1 MAKLIGIVSKVVGQA
16 FAVGSDG
23 SRRAL
28 VEGDRLYVGEQLQT
42 GATGAVA
49 VHLQNGGELTLGR
62 GSSLNLAPGLLA
74 NQAAHIAANDIPTG
88 NDAQLTDVA
97 RVQKAIAAGDDPS
110 RSTEPTAAGP
120 AAATNA
126 NGALGG
132 GHSFVL
138 LDAVGGSVDPV
149 VGFPT
154 QGLSNDFILP
164 QLYVSDYRPQADALT
179 PLPPVDPPSPPE
191 DHGVTIN
198 GLSVAN
204 GEVNLD
210 EANLPDGSA
219 SNPAALSQSGSF
231 TVVAPDGLAN
241 LTVGG
246 LVVIADGQPVGVGQS
261 LTTGLG
267 NTLTITGYNPQTG
280 EVTYTY
286 TLTGNEAHAD
296 GQGANSISESIPVVA
311 TDTDGDSSSGSL
323 DINIV
328 DDMPQAVNDLN
339 PVSAS
344 ENQTVLTGSVLPND
358 IQGADRIPGG
368 PITPGTY
375 TGTYGT
381 LVLQANGDYT
391 YTLNSSDPD
400 FIALHG
406 GGTATETFTYTLN
419 DADGDTSTATLTLNI
434 LNEDDGVTLGGLGSS
449 GGDQVVYEANL
460 PAGSAADNDALTRQ
474 GTFTVDAKDGLA
486 TLTINGVAVVSE
498 GALIG
503 AQVAIVGAL
512 GNTLTIT
519 GYDPATG
526 VVSYQYTLGEAESH
540 GAGGGANDL
549 TENFQVVATD
559 TDGDAASASL
569 NIRIVDD
576 TPRALDDGNTQ
587 VATENNLTLTGN
599 VLTNDTQGADRSA
612 TPIVAGSYTG
622 TYGTLVLQANGDYT
636 YTLNSSDPDFIAL
649 HGGGLGQEQ
658 FTYTL
663 QDADGDSSQATLT
676 LDINNIDDPVLID
689 VGDGV
694 LQVHEKFL
702 DSGSD
707 PYAPGTLVGGQLQ
720 VTAADGLQNL
730 TFGGIIVIKDGQLV
744 DFATANLSIETPLHN
759 TLTVIGYDAA
769 SGTLYYTYQLQAS
782 EQHPT
787 AGGANGVQESFSVVA
802 SDTDGTTSNAQVT
815 VTIVDD
821 LPQAM
826 DDSNAITA
834 TENQL
839 TLTGNV
845 LANDT
850 QGADRTGT
858 PIVAGTYTGTYGTLV
873 LQANGDYTYT
883 LNSSDPDFIALHG
896 GGLGQEQF
904 TYTLQDADG
913 DTSQATLTLNIENL
927 NDLVSLG
934 GLDVQGGEQVVF
946 EANLASGSQPDAA
959 QLTRTGTFSVDA
971 KDGLATLTINDVS
984 VVSNGALSAN
994 PVTII
999 GALGNTLSITDYNAV
1014 TGVLTYS
1021 YVLSGAEA
1029 HASGGGQNAVSESFT
1044 VVATDTDGDSANGSL
1059 DIRIVDDT
1067 PQAVDDSN
1075 AITATES
1082 QLTLTGNVLANDTQ
1096 GADRTAT
1103 PIVAGS
1109 YTGTYGTL
1117 VLQANGDYTY
1127 TLNSS
1132 DPDFIAL
1139 HGGGLG
1145 QEQFTYTLQDADGDT
1160 SQATLTLDVKNID
1173 DPVTIDIDC
1182 GPLSIH
1188 EKYLADGSSP
1198 YAPGTYVNGSLKVTA
1213 ADGLHNLSIG
1223 GITVMKDGQLVDFA
1237 SANLSIETPLHNTL
1251 TVIGYDAATGT
1262 LYYTYHLLDNEA
1274 HTGSDNLAESFQ
1286 VVASD
1291 TDGSTTSAQVTVNI
1305 VDDAP
1310 IARDDFNHH
1319 RADEQHSVLTGNVLA
1334 NDTQGADRTATPIVA
1349 GTYTGT
1355 YGTLILQANGDYTY
1369 TLDSSDPDFIAL
1381 HGGGLG
1387 QEQFTY
1393 TLQDADGDTSQATL
1407 TLNVKNIDDPVTI
1420 DIDCGA
1426 LNIYEKH
1433 LAAGTEP
1440 YGPGTYVNGTLKV
1453 TAPDGLQS
1461 LSIAGIKVIENGHL
1475 VDFSTANLSTQTQLH
1490 NVLTV
1495 TGYDAASGTLFYS
1508 YHLLGA
1514 EQHANGENAN
1524 SLSETFTVKAT
1535 DSDHSTA
1542 TASVTVNI
1550 IDDMPDAGAPLQASI
1565 VAGQPGDCAPGEVAT
1580 LAGSLL
1586 ANGTFGADGGFVQI
1600 VIVDGTYYSFDPK
1613 TQGDDH
1619 VLTVTTQLGGA
1630 LSVDMQTGAYTYTPP
1645 ALATGCAAQECI
1657 EFVLSDNDGD
1667 QGASSLV
1674 IEVQGNTAPVA
1685 GADHV
1690 ITNILSANIVVPASL
1705 LLANDSD
1712 ANHDQMSVAN
1722 NRFTTNWADRSGEF
1736 CDGPVKTV
1744 DFSARNERFANIA
1757 RGEFS
1762 NIAGSMTAAVLVCGF
1777 LGALSHASA
1786 NDEDVISVSLKKG
1799 ETLNLDHNLASGQIG
1814 LEWKLAGTDW
1824 QPIGDGNSF
1833 TATQAGTYQIH
1844 VSNLNAHATQN
1855 YELALT
1861 IDTAADVHTQYVLSD
1876 NHGGTDTGALT
1887 LSYQSGHALL
1897 GTAADESLLAGNGND
1912 TLHAGAG
1919 NDVLDGGLGKN
1930 LIDGGDGIDTV
1941 SYQSATAGVTVDLSQ
1956 AGYQDTQ
1963 GAGLDKLVSIENMI
1977 GSNYDD
1983 KLIGDAH
1990 DNIIQGGAGN
2000 DRLGGGLGN
2009 DTLIGG
2015 PGDDIL
2021 TGGASH
2027 GEGNNTFVWQKGD
2040 FGHDLVTDFHALD
2053 KLDLSQLL
2061 QGEQASADSLE
2072 SFLQF
2077 KVVGNG
2083 SNLISTIEVSS
2094 VANGPV
2100 TATIDLL
2107 HYDLA
2112 GRYGVNTGDTGLVAS
2127 GHDTASIINGML
2139 GDHTLKVDTV

>member
-74 NQAAHIAANDIPTG
+74 NQAAHIAANDLPTG

-110 RSTEPTAAGP
+110 RSTEPSAAGP
-120 AAATNA
+120 TAATNA

-164 QLYVSDYRPQADALT
+164 ELYVSDYRPQADALT
-179 PLPPVDPPSPPE
+179 PLPPVEPPSPPQ
-191 DHGVTIN
+191 DHGVTLN
-198 GLSVAN
+198 GLSVAA
-204 GEVNLD
+204 GEVNLN

-241 LTVGG
+241 LSVGG
-246 LVVIADGQPVGVGQS
+246 LVVIANGQPVGVGQS

-286 TLTGNEAHAD
+286 TLTGNETHAD
-296 GQGANSISESIPVVA
+296 GQGANGISESIPVVA

-323 DINIV
+323 DINIT
-328 DDMPQAVNDLN
+328 DDVPQAVNDLN
-339 PVSAS
+339 PVSAT
-344 ENQTVLTGSVLPND
+344 ENHTVLTGSVLPND
-358 IQGADRIPGG
+358 IQGADRIPSG

-375 TGTYGT
+375 TGTYGM

-449 GGDQVVYEANL
+449 GGDQVVFEANL

-474 GTFTVDAKDGLA
+474 GTFTVEAKDGLA
-486 TLTINGVAVVSE
+486 TLTINGIAVISD

-503 AQVAIVGAL
+503 PQVAIVGAL

-519 GYDPATG
+519 GFDPATG
-526 VVSYQYTLGEAESH
+526 VVSYHYTLGEAESH
-540 GAGGGANDL
+540 GAGTNELG
-549 TENFQVVATD
+549 ENFQVVATD
-559 TDGDAASASL
+559 TDGDDASASL

-576 TPRALDDGNTQ
+576 TPKAVDDGNAQ
-587 VATENNLTLTGN
+587 VATENN
-599 VLTNDTQGADRSA
+599 
-612 TPIVAGSYTG
+612 
-622 TYGTLVLQANGDYT
+622 
-636 YTLNSSDPDFIAL
+636 
-649 HGGGLGQEQ
+649 
-658 FTYTL
+658 
-663 QDADGDSSQATLT
+663 
-676 LDINNIDDPVLID
+676 
-689 VGDGV
+689 
-694 LQVHEKFL
+694 
-702 DSGSD
+702 
-707 PYAPGTLVGGQLQ
+707 
-720 VTAADGLQNL
+720 
-730 TFGGIIVIKDGQLV
+730 
-744 DFATANLSIETPLHN
+744 
-759 TLTVIGYDAA
+759 
-769 SGTLYYTYQLQAS
+769 
-782 EQHPT
+782 
-787 AGGANGVQESFSVVA
+787 
-802 SDTDGTTSNAQVT
+802 
-815 VTIVDD
+815 
-821 LPQAM
+821 
-826 DDSNAITA
+826 
-834 TENQL
+834 L

-850 QGADRTGT
+850 QGADRTAT
-858 PIVAGTYTGTYGTLV
+858 PIVAGTYTGTYGVLV

-913 DTSQATLTLNIENL
+913 DTSQATLTLDINNIDDPVLIDVGDGQLQVHEKFLDSGSEPYGPGTLVGGQLQVTAADGLRNL
-927 NDLVSLG
+927 SFGGITVIKDGQLVDFAS
-934 GLDVQGGEQVVF
+934 
-946 EANLASGSQPDAA
+946 ANLSIETPLHNTLTVIGYDAASGTLYYTY
-959 QLTRTGTFSVDA
+959 QLQASEQHPNA
-971 KDGLATLTINDVS
+971 DGA
-984 VVSNGALSAN
+984 NGLQEN
-994 PVTII
+994 
-999 GALGNTLSITDYNAV
+999 
-1014 TGVLTYS
+1014 
-1021 YVLSGAEA
+1021 
-1029 HASGGGQNAVSESFT
+1029 FT
-1044 VVATDTDGDSANGSL
+1044 VVASDTDGTTSNAQVTVT
-1059 DIRIVDDT
+1059 IVDDL
-1067 PQAVDDSN
+1067 PQAVGDTN
-1075 AITATES
+1075 AITATEN

-1096 GADRTAT
+1096 GADRTGT
-1103 PIVAGS
+1103 PIVAGT
-1109 YTGTYGTL
+1109 YTGTYGVL

-1160 SQATLTLDVKNID
+1160 SQATLTLDVKNIN

-1182 GPLSIH
+1182 GQLSIH

-1198 YAPGTYVNGSLKVTA
+1198 YAPGTYVNGSLKVSA

-1223 GITVMKDGQLVDFA
+1223 GITVIKDGQLVDFA
-1237 SANLSIETPLHNTL
+1237 TANLSIETPLHNTL
-1251 TVIGYDAATGT
+1251 TVIGYDAASGT
-1262 LYYTYHLLDNEA
+1262 LYYTYHLLDNET

-1310 IARDDFNHH
+1310 IARDDVNHH

-1334 NDTQGADRTATPIVA
+1334 NDTQGADRTATPVVA
-1349 GTYTGT
+1349 GSYTGT
-1355 YGTLILQANGDYTY
+1355 YGVLVLQANGDYTY
-1369 TLDSSDPDFIAL
+1369 TLNSSDPDFIAL

-1420 DIDCGA
+1420 DIDCAA

-1440 YGPGTYVNGTLKV
+1440 YGPGTFVNGTLKV

-1495 TGYDAASGTLFYS
+1495 TGFDAASGTLFYT
-1508 YHLLGA
+1508 YQLLQA
-1514 EQHANGENAN
+1514 EQHANGDNAN

-1565 VAGQPGDCAPGEVAT
+1565 VASQPGDCAPGEVAT
-1580 LAGSLL
+1580 LAGTLL

-1613 TQGDDH
+1613 TQGDDP

-1630 LSVDMQTGAYTYTPP
+1630 LTVDMQTGAYTYTPP
-1645 ALATGCAAQECI
+1645 ALETGCVAQECI

-1674 IEVQGNTAPVA
+1674 INVQGNTAPVA

-1705 LLANDSD
+1705 LLANDGD
-1712 ANHDQMSVAN
+1712 ANHDPLSVAN
-1722 NRFTTNWADRSGEF
+1722 TRFTTGWADRSNEF

-1744 DFSARNERFANIA
+1744 DFSARNDRVASIA

-1762 NIAGSMTAAVLVCGF
+1762 NIAGSLTAAVLVCGF

-1833 TATQAGTYQIH
+1833 TASQAGTYQIH
-1844 VSNLNAHATQN
+1844 VSNLNSHATQS

-1861 IDTAADVHTQYVLSD
+1861 LDTAADVHTQYVLSD

-1887 LSYQSGHALL
+1887 LSYQGGHALV
-1897 GTAADESLLAGNGND
+1897 GTAADESLLAGSGND
-1912 TLHAGAG
+1912 NLHAGAG

-1930 LIDGGDGIDTV
+1930 LIDGGDGVDTV
-1941 SYQSATAGVTVDLSQ
+1941 SYQSAKAGVTVDLSQ
-1956 AGYQDTQ
+1956 ASYQDTQ
-1963 GAGLDKLVSIENMI
+1963 GAGLDKLVSIENLI

-1983 KLIGDAH
+1983 KLTGDAH
-1990 DNIIQGGAGN
+1990 DNILQGGAGN
-2000 DRLGGGLGN
+2000 DRLTGGLGN

-2015 PGDDIL
+2015 LGDDIL
-2021 TGGASH
+2021 TGGAHH

-2077 KVVGNG
+2077 KVVGSG
-2083 SNLISTIEVSS
+2083 SNLVSTIEVSS
-2094 VANGPV
+2094 VANGPA
-2100 TATIDLL
+2100 TTTIDLL

>member
-1 MAKLIGIVSKVVGQA
+1 
-16 FAVGSDG
+16 
-23 SRRAL
+23 
-28 VEGDRLYVGEQLQT
+28 
-42 GATGAVA
+42 
-49 VHLQNGGELTLGR
+49 
-62 GSSLNLAPGLLA
+62 
-74 NQAAHIAANDIPTG
+74 
-88 NDAQLTDVA
+88 
-97 RVQKAIAAGDDPS
+97 
-110 RSTEPTAAGP
+110 
-120 AAATNA
+120 
-126 NGALGG
+126 
-132 GHSFVL
+132 
-138 LDAVGGSVDPV
+138 
-149 VGFPT
+149 
-154 QGLSNDFILP
+154 
-164 QLYVSDYRPQADALT
+164 
-179 PLPPVDPPSPPE
+179 
-191 DHGVTIN
+191 
-198 GLSVAN
+198 
-204 GEVNLD
+204 
-210 EANLPDGSA
+210 
-219 SNPAALSQSGSF
+219 
-231 TVVAPDGLAN
+231 
-241 LTVGG
+241 
-246 LVVIADGQPVGVGQS
+246 
-261 LTTGLG
+261 
-267 NTLTITGYNPQTG
+267 
-280 EVTYTY
+280 
-286 TLTGNEAHAD
+286 
-296 GQGANSISESIPVVA
+296 
-311 TDTDGDSSSGSL
+311 
-323 DINIV
+323 
-328 DDMPQAVNDLN
+328 
-339 PVSAS
+339 
-344 ENQTVLTGSVLPND
+344 VLTGSVLPND
-358 IQGADRIPGG
+358 TQGADRIPSG

-406 GGTATETFTYTLN
+406 GGTASETFTYTLN

-434 LNEDDGVTLGGLGSS
+434 LNEDDGVTLAGLGSS

-460 PAGSAADNDALTRQ
+460 PAGSAADNEALTRQ
-474 GTFTVDAKDGLA
+474 GTFTVEAKDGLA
-486 TLTINGVAVVSE
+486 TLTINGIAVISD
-498 GALIG
+498 GALVG
-503 AQVAIVGAL
+503 AQVAIVGTL

-519 GYDPATG
+519 GFDPATG
-526 VVSYQYTLGEAESH
+526 VVSYHYTLGDAESH

-549 TENFQVVATD
+549 SENFQVVATD
-559 TDGDAASASL
+559 TDGDDASASL

-576 TPRALDDGNTQ
+576 TPRAIDDGNAQ

-599 VLTNDTQGADRSA
+599 VLTNDTQGADRTG
-612 TPIVAGSYTG
+612 TPIVAGTYTG
-622 TYGTLVLQANGDYT
+622 NYGTLVLQANGDYT
-636 YTLNSSDPDFIAL
+636 YTLNSSDPDFVAL
-649 HGGGLGQEQ
+649 HGGGIGQEQ

-663 QDADGDSSQATLT
+663 QDADGDTSQATLI

-689 VGDGV
+689 VGDGQ

-702 DSGSD
+702 DNGSD

-720 VTAADGLQNL
+720 VTAADGLHNL
-730 TFGGIIVIKDGQLV
+730 SFGGITVIKDGQLV
-744 DFATANLSIETPLHN
+744 DFASANLSIETPLHN

-782 EQHPT
+782 EQHPN
-787 AGGANGVQESFSVVA
+787 GQGANGLQESFSVVA

-821 LPQAM
+821 TPQAVDDSNAITASENQLTLTGNVLANDTQGADRTGTPIVAGTYTGTYGTLVLQANGDYTYTLNSADPDFIALHGGGLGQEQFTYTLQDADGDTSQATLTLNIENLNDLVSLGGLDVQGGEQVVFEANLANGSQPDAAQLTRTATFSVDAKDGLATLTINDVSVVSNGVLSTNPVTIIGALGNTLTITDYNAVTGVLTYSYVLSATEAHASGAGNNSISESFTVVATDTDGDSASGSLDIRIVDDTPQAV

-845 LANDT
+845 LANDTQGADRTGTPIVAGTYTGTYGTLVLQANGDYTYTLNSADPDFIALHGGGLGQEQFTYTLQDADGDTSQATLTLNIENLNDLVSLGGLDVQGGEQMVFEANLASGSQPDAAQLTRTGTFSVDAKDGLATLTINDVSVVSNGALSANPVTIIGALGNTLTITDYNAVTGVLTYSYVLSASEAHASGGGNNAISESFTVVATDTDGDSANGSLDIRIVDDTPQAVDDSNAITASENQLTLTGNVLTNDT

-913 DTSQATLTLNIENL
+913 DTSQATLTL
-927 NDLVSLG
+927 
-934 GLDVQGGEQVVF
+934 
-946 EANLASGSQPDAA
+946 
-959 QLTRTGTFSVDA
+959 
-971 KDGLATLTINDVS
+971 
-984 VVSNGALSAN
+984 
-994 PVTII
+994 
-999 GALGNTLSITDYNAV
+999 
-1014 TGVLTYS
+1014 
-1021 YVLSGAEA
+1021 
-1029 HASGGGQNAVSESFT
+1029 
-1044 VVATDTDGDSANGSL
+1044 
-1059 DIRIVDDT
+1059 
-1067 PQAVDDSN
+1067 
-1075 AITATES
+1075 
-1082 QLTLTGNVLANDTQ
+1082 
-1096 GADRTAT
+1096 
-1103 PIVAGS
+1103 
-1109 YTGTYGTL
+1109 
-1117 VLQANGDYTY
+1117 
-1127 TLNSS
+1127 
-1132 DPDFIAL
+1132 
-1139 HGGGLG
+1139 
-1145 QEQFTYTLQDADGDT
+1145 
-1160 SQATLTLDVKNID
+1160 DVKNIN

-1182 GPLSIH
+1182 GQLSIH

-1237 SANLSIETPLHNTL
+1237 SANLSVETPLHNTL
-1251 TVIGYDAATGT
+1251 TVIGYDAASGT

-1291 TDGSTTSAQVTVNI
+1291 ADGSTTSAQVTVNI

-1310 IARDDFNHH
+1310 IARDDLNHH

-1355 YGTLILQANGDYTY
+1355 YGTLVLQANGDYTY

-1495 TGYDAASGTLFYS
+1495 TGYDAASGTLFYT

-1514 EQHANGENAN
+1514 EQHANGDNAN
-1524 SLSETFTVKAT
+1524 SLSETFTVRAT

-1565 VAGQPGDCAPGEVAT
+1565 VAGQPGDCAPGEVAN

-1613 TQGDDH
+1613 TQGDDP
-1619 VLTVTTQLGGA
+1619 VLTVTTALGGA
-1630 LSVDMQTGAYTYTPP
+1630 LTVDMQTGAYTYTPP
-1645 ALATGCAAQECI
+1645 ALATGCSAQECI

-1674 IEVQGNTAPVA
+1674 IDVQGNTAPVA

-1712 ANHDQMSVAN
+1712 ANRDQLSVAN
-1722 NRFTTNWADRSGEF
+1722 NRFTTGWADRSSEF

-1744 DFSARNERFANIA
+1744 DFSARNERFATIA

-1762 NIAGSMTAAVLVCGF
+1762 SIAGSLTAAVLVCGF
-1777 LGALSHASA
+1777 LGALSQASA

-1833 TATQAGTYQIH
+1833 TASQAGTYQIH
-1844 VSNLNAHATQN
+1844 VSNLNAHAVQN

-1887 LSYQSGHALL
+1887 LSYQGGHALV

-1930 LIDGGDGIDTV
+1930 LIDGGDGVDTV
-1941 SYQSATAGVTVDLSQ
+1941 SYQSAKAGVTVDLSQ
-1956 AGYQDTQ
+1956 AGYQDTK
-1963 GAGLDKLVSIENMI
+1963 GAGLDKLVSIENLI

-2015 PGDDIL
+2015 AGDDIL
-2021 TGGASH
+2021 TGGANH

-2094 VANGPV
+2094 VANGPA
-2100 TATIDLL
+2100 TTTIDLL